1 MLSKTTQYAIRA
13 MVYIYLQN
21 SMTKRPGVS
30 EIAQEIKAPVAYS
43 AKILHTLTKHG
54 MLDSAK
60 GRGGG
65 FFFTGNQSAVSL
77 YEVIRVME
85 GDGLFSKCGFGLKN
99 CNDDIPCPL
108 HDEYNKIRNSFSA
121 FVKRES
127 IRSLSEKI
135 LEDNAVLTR

>member
-13 MVYIYLQN
+13 LVYVELQN
-21 SMTKRPGVS
+21 RDNERPGVN
-30 EIAQEIKAPVAYS
+30 EIANEIGAPVSYS

-65 FFFTGNQSAVSL
+65 FFFTGNQSAISL

-85 GDGLFSKCGFGLKN
+85 GDGLFCKCGFGLKS
-99 CNDDIPCPL
+99 CNDDVPCPL
-108 HDEYNKIRNSFSA
+108 HEEFNKIRNSLA
-121 FVKRES
+121 QFVKRES
-127 IRSLSEKI
+127 IRSVSAKI
-135 LEDNAVLTR
+135 LKDNAVLTR